1 MDELLRKLR
10 KLSGPKKV
18 AVTLGLITLFALV
31 DYQFFYSDAA
41 ARAQSARAQQSELQM
56 EIAGYQRQRSEYLG
70 FRAELRSLEEE
81 QRDLLRALPKR
92 AEIPTFLASVQE
104 QAELVGLELLSVSI
118 GPEAPQDLYLR
129 IPVKMEVR
137 GTFHQI
143 SRFFR
148 NVSELQ
154 RIVNIEN
161 LSLAIDKDR
170 PSGSLAVD
178 LQGSGPPKLR
188 AKFVAATFR
197 FNDKTAVA
205 AGGPTS
211 GSPR

>member
-1 MDELLRKLR
+1 MEELLRKLR
-10 KLSGPKKV
+10 KLPPPKKV
-18 AVTLGLITLFALV
+18 ALSIAVIFLAALI

-41 ARAQSARAQQSELQM
+41 GRAASARSQQSELQT
-56 EIAGYQRQRSEYLG
+56 EITGYQRKRSEYLG
-70 FRAELRSLEEE
+70 YRSELRNLEDE
-81 QRDLLRALPKR
+81 QRELLRALPKR
-92 AEIPTFLASVQE
+92 AEIPSFLGSVQE
-104 QAELVGLELLSVSI
+104 QAELVGLEVLSVEI
-118 GPEAPQDLYLR
+118 GQEAPQELYLR

-143 SRFFR
+143 TRFFR

-154 RIVNIEN
+154 RIVNVEN
-161 LSLAIDKDR
+161 LSLIPEKDR
-170 PSGSLAVD
+170 AVGID

-205 AGGPTS
+205 AGGPT
-211 GSPR
+211 P

>member
-1 MDELLRKLR
+1 MEELLRKLR
-10 KLSGPKKV
+10 KLPTPKKV
-18 AVTLGLITLFALV
+18 GLTAALIGLAALV

-41 ARAQSARAQQSELQM
+41 ARAESARAQQADLQT
-56 EIAGYQRQRSEYLG
+56 EIDGYRRQRGEYLTY
-70 FRAELRSLEEE
+70 RAELRALESE
-81 QRDLLRALPKR
+81 QRDLLLALPKR

-104 QAELVGLELLSVSI
+104 QAELVGLEVLNVGI
-118 GPEAPQDLYLR
+118 GAETPQDLYLR

-143 SRFFR
+143 ARFFR

-154 RIVNIEN
+154 RIVNVED
-161 LSLAIDKDR
+161 LQLQPDGSTRGPVAI
-170 PSGSLAVD
+170 D
-178 LQGSGPPKLR
+178 LQGAGPPKLR

-205 AGGPTS
+205 AGGP
-211 GSPR
+211 SP

>member
-1 MDELLRKLR
+1 MDELLSKLR
-10 KLSGPKKV
+10 KLTSAKKV
-18 AVTLGLITLFALV
+18 AATLGLIGLFALV

-41 ARAQSARAQQSELQM
+41 ARAESARAQQSELQT
-56 EIAGYQRQRSEYLG
+56 EIAGFQRQRGEYLG
-70 FRAELRSLEEE
+70 LRAELRTLEEE

-92 AEIPTFLASVQE
+92 AEIPSFLASVQE
-104 QAELVGLELLSVSI
+104 QAELVGLEVLTVSI
-118 GPEAPQDLYLR
+118 GAEAPQELYLR

-143 SRFFR
+143 ARFFR

-170 PSGSLAVD
+170 PAGSVAID

-211 GSPR
+211 GTPR

>member
-10 KLSGPKKV
+10 KLTGAQKV
-18 AVTLGLITLFALV
+18 AVTLGLIGLFALV
-31 DYQFFYSDAA
+31 DYQFFYSDVA

-70 FRAELRSLEEE
+70 FRSELRTLEEE

-104 QAELVGLELLSVSI
+104 QAELVGLELLNVSI
-118 GPEAPQDLYLR
+118 GAEAPQDLYLR

-143 SRFFR
+143 ARFFR

-161 LSLAIDKDR
+161 LSLAIEKDR
-170 PSGSLAVD
+170 PMGQMAID
-178 LQGSGPPKLR
+178 LQGSAPPKLR

-211 GSPR
+211 GTPR